1 MSSAE
6 HVVMSKSLTG
16 ERRRSGRIMH
26 LLVYT
31 MSTMVFGM
39 ICSALGPSIPW
50 LASNA
55 DVTPETLG
63 WLPAAQAVM
72 CIVSGLASSLMA
84 FVARKYHHLLLGL
97 LLLWL
102 GVFFM
107 VLPLASSSIYAL
119 TLVFAFQV
127 LPRPWIGQMTNLL
140 VSELYEEPSLSS
152 AAQSFNQGGFA
163 LGCVFMVM
171 LEEISSSAFGG
182 AAMFYIAGG
191 FTGLSSLLFFTLP
204 RAPEKAKVS
213 GRSAKGAKGARESKM
228 PSAFTLTCS
237 CLGILAVGLEV
248 ACGTWLITSMTQM
261 GFESSLASLCNIIF
275 WLLFAV
281 SRLVL
286 APCLCKCL
294 KPRPSSMI
302 IGGASLAALSCI
314 AAVAWPRSLP
324 AVLLGVSGIALGAG
338 PSYAM
343 TISMAKE
350 SVELTSVD
358 SAMFAI
364 ASSLGAGLRTS
375 LEIAPMQKLSHKV
388 LQDDFFLALLHP
400 LSKPTLLS
408 VLCSNGRIDAE
419 LRDIGDVAEHSE
431 LLLVEERHK
440 KKEAERQ
447 RRMMAAK
454 ELAHGD
460 VQGDVKG
467 FALAGQSGQVLSHSG
482 ELFLH
487 PEAPGKFEA
496 LLRLQPL
503 SHVTREAHFQ
513 VDREGPLGAIR
524 EVWSET
530 VPRTHTCLSN
540 VQTEPLFAGVSQHI
554 ACGGELHR
562 VRQQLLPKFGPPAI
576 AGWWQARG
584 SSCWRWHEYFRF
596 MGSRSV

>member
-364 ASSLGAGLRTS
+364 ASSLGAGGVPFVMSRVLNLFGPEAFFPSLLVMSAILMTLTRIVGGAKDAREVETKDAIESDMESMESTQANDANSDSAVSVASEGSAASAS
-375 LEIAPMQKLSHKV
+375 LESSEDGLVPPIMWTYWEQGWEDAPLLCQACAKSWEGMNPHLSLQKISGADLP
-388 LQDDFFLALLHP
+388 DLLP
-400 LSKPTLLS
+400 E
-408 VLCSNGRIDAE
+408 LCYKTRFWE
-419 LRDIGDVAEHSE
+419 LP
-431 LLLVEERHK
+431 
-440 KKEAERQ
+440 
-447 RRMMAAK
+447 
-454 ELAHGD
+454 
-460 VQGDVKG
+460 
-467 FALAGQSGQVLSHSG
+467 AGQRSDLVRLS
-482 ELFLH
+482 
-487 PEAPGKFEA
+487 
-496 LLRLQPL
+496 LL
-503 SHVTREAHFQ
+503 E
-513 VDREGPLGAIR
+513 
-524 EVWSET
+524 
-530 VPRTHTCLSN
+530 
-540 VQTEPLFAGVSQHI
+540 
-554 ACGGELHR
+554 
-562 VRQQLLPKFGPPAI
+562 KFGGLWVDATLFCTSPVMPWLSALK
-576 AGWWQARG
+576 QADTSEG
-584 SSCWRWHEYFRF
+584 SSLSSSGTPKCGPMTPSWTASCRSAA
-596 MGSRSV
+596 GSL